1 VRRFLIGFAGG
12 FLVGYT
18 AWRTREAL
26 LDRRSPYPPLPADA
40 GAYGRLRRQLMLA
53 GMVRSLATLGLVAHG
68 IGPAL
73 EPPLEDHRRARRIAR
88 IALGLILSSLVD
100 LPVDYVEGFVLE
112 RRYGLSK
119 QSAGDWFVEQLKA
132 GGVSLVIALPLL
144 EILASAIER
153 APRAWPA
160 LATVATFP
168 LLVIANVVAP
178 NYIAPLFNRFE
189 PLDGTLER
197 RLRSL
202 AARYGAGDAQ
212 ILRVDMSRQTEK
224 ANAYVT
230 GLFGS
235 HRIVVGDTLI
245 SRFPE
250 SAVEFVVAHEL
261 GHYASGDVWRSVFAG
276 TAAASVILFGAQAL
290 ADRGTRSLSSATGIA
305 RLLFFASALGMAAG
319 PVLAAFSRAR
329 ERAAD
334 RFALEAT
341 GDARAGIAA
350 FTQLR
355 EQNLAEAEQPRW
367 MELLFSSH
375 PSLRRRI
382 DALESYATSST

>member
-1 VRRFLIGFAGG
+1 VRRFLIGLGGG

-18 AWRTREAL
+18 AFRIREAF
-26 LDRRSPYPPLPADA
+26 LDRRSPYPQLPADA
-40 GAYGRLRRQLMLA
+40 GAYGRLQRQLMLA
-53 GMVRSLATLGLVAHG
+53 GIVRSLAALGVVAYG

-73 EPPLEDHRRARRIAR
+73 EPSVEDHARARRIAR
-88 IALGLILSSLVD
+88 LALGLILSSLAD
-100 LPVDYVEGFVLE
+100 LPVDYVEGFVVE

-119 QSAGDWFVEQLKA
+119 QSARDWLVEQLKA
-132 GGVSLVIALPLL
+132 GGVSLLIALPLL

-153 APRAWPA
+153 APRTWPA
-160 LATVATFP
+160 LATAATFP
-168 LLVIANVVAP
+168 LLVLANVVAP

-189 PLDGTLER
+189 PLDGPLER

-202 AARYGAGDAQ
+202 AARYGAGDAR

-245 SRFPE
+245 ARFPE

-290 ADRGTRSLSSATGIA
+290 AARGPRALSSATGLA
-305 RLLFFASALGMAAG
+305 RLLFFASALGMLAG
-319 PVLAAFSRAR
+319 PLLAAFSRER

-334 RFALEAT
+334 RFALAAT

-350 FTQLR
+350 FTQLS
-355 EQNLAEAEQPRW
+355 EQNMAEAEQPRW

-382 DALESYATSST
+382 DALESSATSSS

>member
-1 VRRFLIGFAGG
+1 M
-12 FLVGYT
+12 GYT
-18 AWRTREAL
+18 AWRAREAL
-26 LDRRSPYPPLPADA
+26 LDRRKPYPQMPADA

-53 GMVRSLATLGLVAHG
+53 GMVRSLAALGVVAYG

-73 EPPLEDHRRARRIAR
+73 EPPIEDHPRARRIAR
-88 IALGLILSSLVD
+88 IALGLVLSSLAD

-119 QSAGDWFVEQLKA
+119 QSGRDWLVEQLKA
-132 GGVSLVIALPLL
+132 GGISLVIALPLL
-144 EILASAIER
+144 EILASAVER
-153 APRAWPA
+153 APRTWPA
-160 LATVATFP
+160 LATAATFP
-168 LLVIANVVAP
+168 LLILANVVAP

-197 RLRSL
+197 RLRLL
-202 AARYGAGDAQ
+202 AGRYGAGDAQ

-250 SAVEFVVAHEL
+250 PAVEFVVAHEL

-276 TAAASVILFGAQAL
+276 TAAAGIILFGAQAL
-290 ADRGTRSLSSATGIA
+290 ADRGTRSLSSATGLA
-305 RLLFFASALGMAAG
+305 RLLFFASGLGMLAG
-319 PVLAAFSRAR
+319 PFLAAFSRER

-334 RFALEAT
+334 RFALAAT
-341 GDARAGIAA
+341 GDVRAGIAA
-350 FTQLR
+350 FTRLR

-382 DALESYATSST
+382 DAHESSAASRT

>member
-1 VRRFLIGFAGG
+1 VRRFLIGLAGG
-12 FLVGYT
+12 FLGGYT
-18 AWRTREAL
+18 AWRCREAL
-26 LDRRSPYPPLPADA
+26 LDRRSRSPQLPSDA
-40 GAYGRLRRQLMLA
+40 AAYGRLRRQLMLA
-53 GMVRSLATLGLVAHG
+53 GMFRSLVTLGIVAFA

-73 EPPLEDHRRARRIAR
+73 EPAVEDHPRARRVAR
-88 IALGLILSSLVD
+88 IALGLALSSAAD
-100 LPVDYVEGFVLE
+100 LPVDYIENFVLE

-119 QSAGDWFVEQLKA
+119 QSGGDWFAEQLKA
-132 GGVSLVIALPLL
+132 GGISLVIALPLL
-144 EILASAIER
+144 ELLARAIER
-153 APRAWPA
+153 APRSWPA
-160 LATVATFP
+160 LATAATFP
-168 LLVIANVVAP
+168 LLIVANVVAP

-250 SAVEFVVAHEL
+250 PAVEFVVAHEL

-276 TAAASVILFGAQAL
+276 TAAAGVILFGAQAF
-290 ADRGTRSLSSATGIA
+290 AERGTRSLSSATGLA
-305 RLLFFASALGMAAG
+305 RLLFFASGLGMAAG
-319 PVLAAFSRAR
+319 PLLAGFSRGR

-355 EQNLAEAEQPRW
+355 EQNMAEAEQPRW

-382 DALESYATSST
+382 DALESSAASST